1 MDLLKHF
8 VTCAYDKFFIAWTM
22 IHDEKG
28 TNFVHTRTAFQNA
41 KNKKLNNLQTNKLY
55 LYKATR

>member
-1 MDLLKHF
+1 MKDIHTDLLKHF

-28 TNFVHTRTAFQNA
+28 EKICAH
-41 KNKKLNNLQTNKLY
+41 KNYISKCKK
-55 LYKATR
+55 